1 MTVDST
7 TLDGWFKDRYEAEG
21 RELVPEFSDLGTSIP
36 FRAGDMQL
44 GNRYTF
50 NVRVRRAHGMTWGG
64 SAANAFTLNDV
75 RSGQTVDGQQSSYQA
90 VLREQVAYGVVSR
103 AQSSREAFG
112 NAFDEVVRDM
122 TNAMGFYR
130 ELNLLYGGSSIG
142 TITAGGLGSV
152 TSATITITPATWAA
166 GLWAQM
172 EGAAVDVYSAPGGT
186 QRNTNAAVVIAGV
199 DFTNRQ
205 VDITGNASDIN
216 AIQAS
221 DVIIPFEA
229 DANWFDG
236 LDVLVPNTSVS
247 VHGINPATYGL
258 WQGNSIGAGS
268 AALTF
273 ATVNATAGR
282 IASRG
287 GMGKLI
293 ARVPPLTWADLND
306 DLAALRRYAAAVKS
320 EADLGTQSLKFYS
333 QTGELE
339 IRPHPMVKAGEA
351 FVTMDSYFK
360 RIGSTDI
367 SFRLPGVQGQQP
379 RFFREL
385 DGTAA
390 FELRGWW
397 DQALVTFKPACHAK
411 ITGIVN
417 SQSV

>member
-1 MTVDST
+1 MTVDSS
-7 TLDGWFKDRYEAEG
+7 TLDGWFKDRYEDSG
-21 RELVPEFSDLGTSIP
+21 RDLVPEFSDLATSIP
-36 FRAGDMQL
+36 FRAGDMKI
-44 GNRYTF
+44 GNNYVF

-64 SAANAFTLNDV
+64 SSATAFTLNAV
-75 RSGQTVDGQQSSYQA
+75 RSGQTVDGTQTAYQSI
-90 VLREQVAYGVVSR
+90 LREQVAYGVVSR

-122 TNAMGFYR
+122 TNAMSFYR
-130 ELNLLYGGSSIG
+130 EMNLLYGGSSIG

-152 TSATITITPATWAA
+152 TSATITITAASWAA
-166 GLWAQM
+166 GLWSQM

-186 QRNTNAAVVIAGV
+186 QRNSNAAVVIGAV
-199 DFTNRQ
+199 DFSNRQ

-216 AIQAS
+216 AIQAN

-229 DANWFDG
+229 DTNWYSG

-258 WQGNSIGAGS
+258 WQGNSISAGS

-273 ATVNATAGR
+273 AKIQEASGR

-287 GMGKLI
+287 GMGKLTV
-293 ARVPPLTWADLND
+293 RVNPLTWADLND
-306 DLAALRRYAAAVKS
+306 DVAALRRYAASVKS
-320 EADLGTQSLKFYS
+320 EADLGTQSLRFYS
-333 QTGELE
+333 QTGEME

-351 FVTMDSYFK
+351 FVTQDQYFK
-360 RIGSTDI
+360 RIGSSDI
-367 SFRLPGVQGQQP
+367 SFRLPGVDGQQP

-385 DGTAA
+385 DGTAG
-390 FELRGWW
+390 FELRSWS